1 MLRFKSM
8 CKKKV
13 RFQRQ
18 GAFSSSV
25 FFSKHTNRRDSM
37 PSLAKVSDYE
47 TLRVGGLIFAGV
59 VVFLSF
65 VLLAGNKIRR
75 CGKPKPKP
83 ILEDDD

>member
-1 MLRFKSM
+1 
-8 CKKKV
+8 
-13 RFQRQ
+13 
-18 GAFSSSV
+18 
-25 FFSKHTNRRDSM
+25 M
-37 PSLAKVSDYE
+37 PSLEKVSGIDPELDADFFYDYE

-65 VLLAGNKIRR
+65 FLLVGNKIRR